1 MHNLLHVFIQKKIF
15 ISGLFSLL
23 FAVFNKKFTI
33 QTNFSTVYSVALAD
47 LILPTGRRYT
57 FMYLYKIFI
66 KMLPY
71 VKSS

>member
-1 MHNLLHVFIQKKIF
+1 MFSYKKIF
-15 ISGLFSLL
+15 ISGTISLL

-47 LILPTGRRYT
+47 LLLPTRRRYT